1 MKQLLISE
9 QEYQIV
15 QTVLRQC
22 IPQRT
27 VWAFGS
33 RAGGQP
39 KPYSDL
45 DLAVLGEVA
54 LSLSEH
60 ADLADAFS
68 ESDLPYKVDI
78 VDWHLIGD
86 DFRRI
91 VQANHIEIQTAE

>member
-1 MKQLLISE
+1 MCKPFCGS
-9 QEYQIV
+9 
-15 QTVLRQC
+15 
-22 IPQRT
+22 
-27 VWAFGS
+27 AFPNARYG
-33 RAGGQP
+33 
-39 KPYSDL
+39 
-45 DLAVLGEVA
+45 AVLGEAA
-54 LSLSEH
+54 LSLSER

>member
-45 DLAVLGEVA
+45 DLAVLGEAA
-54 LSLSEH
+54 LSLLEH

-78 VDWHLIGD
+78 VDWHLIGN

>member
-1 MKQLLISE
+1 MKKLHVSE
-9 QEYQIV
+9 QEYEIV
-15 QTVLRQC
+15 QTVLRRY
-22 IPQRT
+22 IPNRT

-45 DLAVLGEVA
+45 DLAVLGDTP

-60 ADLADAFS
+60 ADLTDAFS
-68 ESDLPYKVDI
+68 ESNLPYKVDI
-78 VDWHLIGD
+78 VDWHLIGN

-91 VQANHIEIQTAE
+91 VQANYIEIQTA

>member
-45 DLAVLGEVA
+45 DLAVLGEAA
-54 LSLSEH
+54 LSLSER

-78 VDWHLIGD
+78 VDWHLISD

>member
-45 DLAVLGEVA
+45 DLAVLGEAA

-60 ADLADAFS
+60 ANLADAFS

-78 VDWHLIGD
+78 VDWHLISD

>member
-60 ADLADAFS
+60 ANLADAFS

>member
-22 IPQRT
+22 IPQHT

-45 DLAVLGEVA
+45 DLAVLGEAA

>member
-45 DLAVLGEVA
+45 DLAVLGEAA

-91 VQANHIEIQTAE
+91 VQAKHIEIQTAE

>member
-1 MKQLLISE
+1 MKKLLISE

-33 RAGGQP
+33 RVGGQP

-45 DLAVLGEVA
+45 DLAVLGEAA

>member
-27 VWAFGS
+27 VWAFGL

-45 DLAVLGEVA
+45 DLAVLGEAA
-54 LSLSEH
+54 LSLPEH
-60 ADLADAFS
+60 ANLADAFS

>member
-45 DLAVLGEVA
+45 DLAVLGEAA

-60 ADLADAFS
+60 AGLADAFS

>member
-45 DLAVLGEVA
+45 DLAVLGETA

-78 VDWHLIGD
+78 VDWHLISD